1 MAFDNVFAGPP
12 TTGAPGTIK
21 SPSLGVDVT
30 NNNLY
35 ISSGQGWQE
44 VSASGGGIT
53 QLTGDILAGPGSGSK
68 AATLPVVNSN
78 VGAFSLATV
87 TANAKGQVTAVAA
100 GTLPVGSSSTAGIVK
115 VDGTTITATAG
126 VISAAGGGG
135 GITALTGD
143 IAASGSGP
151 VAATLPVVNSNVG
164 AFTSANIT
172 VNAKGQVTAA
182 ANGSGGGGYPTPV
195 TVVASN
201 SAALTFASLISS
213 SYNDY
218 EIRFNNLSL
227 QASTDDILLQFSVD
241 NGATWD
247 TSSNYVW
254 AKHYTQMPPGSLGD
268 SGGTLTTGF
277 SIAGGGSLDNS
288 SATPFVARLTL
299 FSPLSA
305 TANKRMVGNCIGD
318 YGAEYGGT
326 FLFNYV
332 NINAVNAFRIVAA
345 SGGNIVSGSVTCQPL
360 PQ

>member
-126 VISAAGGGG
+126 VISAVGGSSFPAPTTKIVTGVTEIDFTSILGTAFANYDIILSNLKINTGTGILPVLQFSTDNGSTYDTGSNYSQGRSYTKSGSSTAGGSGATG
-135 GITALTGD
+135 TGFSLTGD
-143 IAASGSGP
+143 PSVTDSGGSYVSGKIHIFSP
-151 VAATLPVVNSNVG
+151 DSAATTKQITFELQFYSAANSAQFAWSGGGFWNNSAAVTALRLIMDG
-164 AFTSANIT
+164 TATFT
-172 VNAKGQVTAA
+172 GQVT
-182 ANGSGGGGYPTPV
+182 
-195 TVVASN
+195 
-201 SAALTFASLISS
+201 L
-213 SYNDY
+213 
-218 EIRFNNLSL
+218 
-227 QASTDDILLQFSVD
+227 
-241 NGATWD
+241 
-247 TSSNYVW
+247 
-254 AKHYTQMPPGSLGD
+254 
-268 SGGTLTTGF
+268 
-277 SIAGGGSLDNS
+277 
-288 SATPFVARLTL
+288 
-299 FSPLSA
+299 
-305 TANKRMVGNCIGD
+305 
-318 YGAEYGGT
+318 
-326 FLFNYV
+326 
-332 NINAVNAFRIVAA
+332 
-345 SGGNIVSGSVTCQPL
+345 QPL